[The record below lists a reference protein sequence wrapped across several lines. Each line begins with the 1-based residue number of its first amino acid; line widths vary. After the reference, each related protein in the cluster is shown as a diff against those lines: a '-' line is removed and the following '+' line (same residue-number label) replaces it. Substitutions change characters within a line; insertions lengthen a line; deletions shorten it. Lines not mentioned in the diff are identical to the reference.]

1 MALDS
6 YLRQKLEEGAA
17 IVCREAQ
24 RIALSFSKRTAAA
37 THVVSDSVG
46 VGVETNSVEAPMA
59 RPFQG
64 GLRHPLFGNTDHW
77 YPQPYHPYMSLAWE
91 IKRPDVE
98 QKAAEWAEEEWKR
111 KLQ

>member
-6 YLRQKLEEGAA
+6 FLRQKIEEGAE

-24 RIALSFSKRTAAA
+24 RIALSFSRRTAAA
-37 THVVSDSVG
+37 THVVSDSTG
-46 VGVETNSVEAPMA
+46 VSVQTDSIQAPMA

-91 IKRPDVE
+91 IKKPDME
-98 QKAAEWAEEEWKR
+98 QKMAEWAEQEWQKKMR
-111 KLQ
+111 